1 MSRWVLIS
9 SNPHNWIY
17 HTFISVDNKGNKMP
31 EEKEVKKTPEIDFKE
46 DDASGNDI
54 DATDDED
61 ENATDVEDD
70 ADNK

>member
-1 MSRWVLIS
+1 M
-9 SNPHNWIY
+9 
-17 HTFISVDNKGNKMP
+17 VD
-31 EEKEVKKTPEIDFKE
+31 EKEVKKTPEIDFKE